1 MRSIAPDQR
10 QSTETKPRNDSDI
23 GTGRNLI
30 LAIVNITADKSHS
43 QSNGINLE
51 SASIW

>member
-10 QSTETKPRNDSDI
+10 QSTENKPRNDSDM
-23 GTGRNLI
+23 GTDKNLV
-30 LAIVNITADKSHS
+30 LAIMNIIADKSHS
-43 QSNGINLE
+43 QNNGINLE